1 MVTPV
6 QERWGVPKNNLARSR
21 TQRPEPKG
29 SNSRAQ
35 PLRAVAALPSLALRE
50 SISSQS
56 VAGNASGR
64 GKTSHQS
71 GQRTKFCM
79 PAGTG
84 VGKATTRRLAL
95 RSLKGS
101 FLVWFRHSTL
111 VRRHQSCKVLV
122 SARCALPLHLI
133 PNSAQVLVQR

>member
-6 QERWGVPKNNLARSR
+6 QDRWGVPKNNLARSP

-64 GKTSHQS
+64 GKTTDLLSEACNRHQS

-111 VRRHQSCKVLV
+111 VRRHQ
-122 SARCALPLHLI
+122 
-133 PNSAQVLVQR
+133 